1 MHERE
6 RRRHEKGLENSLS
19 GRHEASKQ
27 EKMERCEGGGEEP
40 KGRLEASK
48 QEEMER

>member
-1 MHERE
+1 MRGRDGDM
-6 RRRHEKGLENSLS
+6 RRGVEKSLS

-27 EKMERCEGGGEEP
+27 GEMERCEGGGEEP

-48 QEEMER
+48 QEEMRR